1 MAKKFLKSG
10 ILAFV
15 ALMMIFALSV
25 SASPYS
31 ASVPCYTG
39 AVGLRSYSSVASR
52 YGSIPSASLKNMQLY
67 VGGMPFG
74 VKFLTDGVIVAG
86 TFEVK
91 TDGGAKNPA
100 AEAGIRQN
108 DIILEVGGVKI
119 TDTALLNELCEK
131 SGGAAMKVVY
141 LRNDKKHECSLT
153 PARSCDDGK
162 YKTGMYVRDSGAGIG
177 TVTYI
182 MPQTLEFGGL
192 GHGICDGESGKLIP
206 MQRGSVVGVTISGV
220 VKGLAGDP
228 GEVRGYFSSGKTGT
242 LLRNTECGVFGA
254 FAKLPE
260 SAGTLMSVGTKDE
273 IKAGEAYI
281 LSTLDGTTP
290 QKYRIEISDIKLS
303 ATGNKC
309 FTVKVTDSALIEK
322 SGGIVQGMS
331 GSPIIQNGKIVGAV
345 THVLIN
351 DPTTGYGIFIENML
365 SAAQIQMKNAA

>member
-1 MAKKFLKSG
+1 
-10 ILAFV
+10 
-15 ALMMIFALSV
+15 
-25 SASPYS
+25 
-31 ASVPCYTG
+31 
-39 AVGLRSYSSVASR
+39 
-52 YGSIPSASLKNMQLY
+52 MQLY

-74 VKFLTDGVIVAG
+74 VKFLTEGVVVAG
-86 TFEVK
+86 TFDVK
-91 TDGGAKNPA
+91 TENGTKNPA
-100 AEAGIRQN
+100 ADAGIRQN
-108 DIILEVGGVKI
+108 DIILEISGVKV
-119 TDTALLNELCEK
+119 TDSAILGELCEK
-131 SGGAAMKVVY
+131 HGGTAIKVVY
-141 LRNDKKHECSLT
+141 QRDGKRYECSLT
-153 PARSCDDGK
+153 PAKSTEDGK

-206 MQRGSVVGVTISGV
+206 MQRGSVVDVTISGV
-220 VKGLAGDP
+220 VKGLVGNP

-254 FAKLPE
+254 FAKLPQ

-273 IKAGEAYI
+273 MRTGEAYI

-290 QKYRIEISDIKLS
+290 QKYRIEISDIRLN

-309 FTVKVTDSALIEK
+309 FTVKVTDPALLGK

-345 THVLIN
+345 THVLVN

-365 SAAQIQMKNAA
+365 NAAQMPMAKAS